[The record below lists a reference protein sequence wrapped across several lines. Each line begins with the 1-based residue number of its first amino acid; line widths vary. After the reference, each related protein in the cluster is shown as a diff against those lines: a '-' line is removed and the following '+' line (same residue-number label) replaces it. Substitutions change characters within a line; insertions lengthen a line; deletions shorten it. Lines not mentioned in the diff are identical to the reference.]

1 MEAERVFGENAVD
14 RLRDHL
20 DAPGEPMEVVTPP
33 PPPPTGLTAQAKR
46 IVKGLIRRGIAWYV
60 DPRVD
65 DSAAQVTHQLGTRIE
80 AVREETVP
88 ADEQTAEVRSLTVNF
103 ELLKGELRSV
113 QTIMEELASAIAPAT
128 GLQDA
133 SERMAELRERVN
145 ALDRRLRQVRQ
156 AEASSDRP
164 QPPSVSSPE
173 PAAPPPAAASSE
185 SFDYVAFERRFRGD
199 PQHILD
205 QARDR
210 YVPLLREHVP
220 VLDVGCGAG
229 SLLEILREEGVEA
242 SGVDIT
248 SDMVAEARARGLD
261 VHQADAVEYLRS
273 LPENSLGSIV
283 AIQVI
288 EHLPIE
294 VLVQLLELAASRLRP
309 GGLFIAETPNPGSLF
324 VLGNSYILD
333 PTHVWPIHPALATF
347 LCESAGFHRIDVR
360 YYEPAESLHLPL
372 ITDPDAPAWVDSVNR
387 AFEQLNT
394 TLYGP
399 LDYAVIATA
408 SGGTEQ
414 D

>member
-1 MEAERVFGENAVD
+1 MEAERAFGSDAVSQ
-14 RLRDHL
+14 LRAHL
-20 DAPGEPMEVVTPP
+20 DEPGEPVELVAPA
-33 PPPPTGLTAQAKR
+33 PPPPTGVMARVKR
-46 IVKGLIRRGIAWYV
+46 VVKGFVRRGIAWYV

-65 DSAAQVTHQLGTRIE
+65 DATAQVAHQLASRIE
-80 AVREETVP
+80 AVREEATP
-88 ADEQTAEVRSLTVNF
+88 TEEETAEIRALTVNF

-113 QTIMEELASAIAPAT
+113 QTIMEELATAIAPTT

-133 SERMAELRERVN
+133 GERMAELRERVN

-156 AEASSDRP
+156 GETGADHGARA
-164 QPPSVSSPE
+164 PSGDV
-173 PAAPPPAAASSE
+173 AVPPPPAASSE

-199 PQHILD
+199 PARILE
-205 QARDR
+205 QARER
-210 YVPLLREHVP
+210 YLPLLREHAP

-229 SLLEILREEGVEA
+229 ALLEILRDEGVDA

-248 SDMVAEARARGLD
+248 SDMVAEAQARGLD
-261 VHQADAVEYLRS
+261 VHQADAVEYLRTQ
-273 LPENSLGSIV
+273 PENSLGSIV

-372 ITDPDAPAWVDSVNR
+372 ITDPDAPPWVESINR

-408 SGGTEQ
+408 PGGTAQ

>member
-1 MEAERVFGENAVD
+1 MEAERVFGEDAVD

-20 DAPGEPMEVVTPP
+20 DDPGERTEMVPP
-33 PPPPTGLTAQAKR
+33 PPPLPPGGPSARAKR
-46 IVKGLIRRGIAWYV
+46 IVKGVIRRGIAWYV

-65 DSAAQVTHQLGTRIE
+65 DAAAQVSHQLGSRIE
-80 AVREETVP
+80 AVREETIP
-88 ADEQTAEVRSLTVNF
+88 TDEQNAEVRALTVNF

-113 QTIMEELASAIAPAT
+113 QTIMEELATAIAPAA
-128 GLQDA
+128 GPQAA

-145 ALDRRLRQVRQ
+145 ALDRRLRQVKNAALPPSTSA
-156 AEASSDRP
+156 AEAPAGDVA
-164 QPPSVSSPE
+164 PPS
-173 PAAPPPAAASSE
+173 ASSE

-199 PQHILD
+199 PAHILE
-205 QARDR
+205 QARER
-210 YVPLLREHVP
+210 YLPLLREHAP

-229 SLLEILREEGVEA
+229 DLLEILRNANVEA

-248 SDMVAEARARGLD
+248 SDMVAEAQARGLD

-273 LPENSLGSIV
+273 LPEHSLGSIV

-288 EHLPIE
+288 EHLPIG
-294 VLVQLLELAASRLRP
+294 VLVQLLELAATRLRP
-309 GGLFIAETPNPGSLF
+309 GGVFIAETPNPGSLF

-347 LCESAGFHRIDVR
+347 LCENAGFHRIEVR
-360 YYEPAESLHLPL
+360 YYDPAESLHLPR
-372 ITDPDAPAWVDSVNR
+372 ITDPDAPAWVEDVNR

-408 SGGTEQ
+408 PAG
-414 D
+414 

>member
-1 MEAERVFGENAVD
+1 MEAERVFGGNAVD
-14 RLRDHL
+14 RLREHL
-20 DAPGEPMEVVTPP
+20 DEPREVIEAVPPPAPP
-33 PPPPTGLTAQAKR
+33 PPKGATAQAKR
-46 IVKGLIRRGIAWYV
+46 ILKGLIRRSVSWYV
-60 DPRVD
+60 EPRV
-65 DSAAQVTHQLGTRIE
+65 AAAAAEVSQQLGSRIE

-88 ADEQTAEVRSLTVNF
+88 TDEQATELRALTVNF

-113 QTIMEELASAIAPAT
+113 QTIMEELASAIAPAS

-156 AEASSDRP
+156 AGATADRETA
-164 QPPSVSSPE
+164 PSTE
-173 PAAPPPAAASSE
+173 PLPAAASSE

-199 PQHILD
+199 PAQILEE
-205 QARDR
+205 ARER
-210 YVPLLREHVP
+210 YVPLLREHSP
-220 VLDVGCGAG
+220 VLDVGCGSGA
-229 SLLEILREEGVEA
+229 LLELLRDEGIEA

-248 SDMVAEARARGLD
+248 SDMVAEAQARGLD
-261 VHQADAVEYLRS
+261 VHRADAVEYLRS
-273 LPENSLGSIV
+273 LPEKSLGSIV

-360 YYEPAESLHLPL
+360 YYAPAESLHLPL
-372 ITDPDAPAWVDSVNR
+372 ITDPEAPAWVEGINR

-408 SGGTEQ
+408 SGGTEPN
-414 D
+414 

>member
-1 MEAERVFGENAVD
+1 MAAR
-14 RLRDHL
+14 
-20 DAPGEPMEVVTPP
+20 
-33 PPPPTGLTAQAKR
+33 AKR
-46 IVKGLIRRGIAWYV
+46 LVKGVIRRAIAWYV
-60 DPRVD
+60 DPRAD
-65 DSAAQVTHQLGTRIE
+65 DAAAEVVHQLVPRIE
-80 AVREETVP
+80 AVRDEARPTE
-88 ADEQTAEVRSLTVNF
+88 EQTAQVHALTINF

-113 QTIMEELASAIAPAT
+113 QEIMEELATAIAPAT

-145 ALDRRLRQVRQ
+145 ALDRRLRQLRQ
-156 AEASSDRP
+156 AAPAADRPAMVSPSETSTVP
-164 QPPSVSSPE
+164 QPPAV
-173 PAAPPPAAASSE
+173 ASTE

-199 PQHILD
+199 PERILE
-205 QARDR
+205 QARER
-210 YVPLLREHVP
+210 YLDLLRRNGP

-229 SLLEILREEGVEA
+229 ALLAILRDEGVEA

-248 SDMVAEARARGLD
+248 ADMVAEAQALGLE
-261 VHQADAVEYLRS
+261 VYQADAVEYLRS
-273 LPENSLGSIV
+273 VPEKSLGSVV

-347 LCESAGFHRIDVR
+347 LCESAGFSGIDIR
-360 YYEPAESLHLPL
+360 YYEPAENLHLPR
-372 ITDPDAPAWVDSVNR
+372 ITEPDAPPWVETINR

-408 SGGTEQ
+408 PGGTEQ
-414 D
+414 A

>member
-1 MEAERVFGENAVD
+1 MEPERAFGADAVA
-14 RLRDHL
+14 RLREHL
-20 DAPGEPMEVVTPP
+20 DDPGDQVELAPVAPAAEPAGM
-33 PPPPTGLTAQAKR
+33 TARAKR
-46 IVKGLIRRGIAWYV
+46 LVKGIIRRGIAWYV
-60 DPRVD
+60 DARAD
-65 DSAAQVTHQLGTRIE
+65 DAAAEVAHQLVSRIE
-80 AVREETVP
+80 AVRDETRP
-88 ADEQTAEVRSLTVNF
+88 SEEQTAEVHGLTVNF

-113 QTIMEELASAIAPAT
+113 QAIMEELATAIAPAA
-128 GLQDA
+128 GIEHA

-145 ALDRRLRQVRQ
+145 ALDRRLRQLRN
-156 AEASSDRP
+156 AAPTGDGAP
-164 QPPSVSSPE
+164 MAP
-173 PAAPPPAAASSE
+173 PAAPAPAPGAASTE

-199 PQHILD
+199 PERILA

-210 YVPLLREHVP
+210 YLDLLRTHAP

-229 SLLEILREEGVEA
+229 ALLAILREEGVEA

-248 SDMVAEARARGLD
+248 ADMVAEAQALGLE
-261 VHQADAVEYLRS
+261 VYQADAVEYLRS
-273 LPENSLGSIV
+273 VPEHSLGSIV
-283 AIQVI
+283 AIQVV

-294 VLVQLLELAASRLRP
+294 VLVQLLELAASRLQP

-347 LCESAGFHRIDVR
+347 LCESAGFSRVDIR
-360 YYEPAESLHLPL
+360 YYEPAENLHLPR
-372 ITDPDAPAWVDSVNR
+372 ITDPDAPPWVETINH

-408 SGGTEQ
+408 PGGSEQ
-414 D
+414 P

>member
-1 MEAERVFGENAVD
+1 MEAEQVFGADAVA

-20 DAPGEPMEVVTPP
+20 GEPGTPIEVVPP
-33 PPPPTGLTAQAKR
+33 PPPPPSGVVDRTKR
-46 IVKGLIRRGIAWYV
+46 AIKAVIRRGIGWYV
-60 DPRVD
+60 DARAD
-65 DSAAQVTHQLGTRIE
+65 DAAASVARQLTSKI
-80 AVREETVP
+80 ETVR
-88 ADEQTAEVRSLTVNF
+88 DEARPDQEQKVEVRALTVNF

-113 QTIMEELASAIAPAT
+113 QTIMEDLATAIAPAT
-128 GLQDA
+128 GLPDV
-133 SERMAELRERVN
+133 SDRMAELRERVN
-145 ALDRRLRQVRQ
+145 ALDRRVRQLRQSGSAGDR
-156 AEASSDRP
+156 ADETSSEVM
-164 QPPSVSSPE
+164 QP
-173 PAAPPPAAASSE
+173 APAAASSE

-199 PQHILD
+199 PEQIL
-205 QARDR
+205 QTARDR
-210 YVPLLREHVP
+210 YLSLLSEHAP

-229 SLLEILREEGVEA
+229 EMLEILRDEGVAA

-248 SDMVAEARARGLD
+248 ADMVAEARGRGLE
-261 VHQADAVEYLRS
+261 VYQADAVEYLRG

-294 VLVQLLELAASRLRP
+294 LLVQMLELAASRLRP
-309 GGLFIAETPNPGSLF
+309 GGVFIAETPNPGSLF

-347 LCESAGFHRIDVR
+347 LCESAGFHHIDVR
-360 YYEPAESLHLPL
+360 YYEPAESLHLPM
-372 ITDPDAPAWVDSVNR
+372 ITDPDAPAWVETLNR

-408 SGGTEQ
+408 P
-414 D
+414 DLV

>member
-1 MEAERVFGENAVD
+1 MEAERVFGEDAVD

-20 DAPGEPMEVVTPP
+20 DDPGERTEMVPP
-33 PPPPTGLTAQAKR
+33 PPPLPPGGPSARAKR
-46 IVKGLIRRGIAWYV
+46 IVKGVIRRGIAWYV

-65 DSAAQVTHQLGTRIE
+65 DAAAQVSHQLGSRIE
-80 AVREETVP
+80 AVREETIP
-88 ADEQTAEVRSLTVNF
+88 TDEQNAEVRALTVNF

-113 QTIMEELASAIAPAT
+113 QTIMEELATAIAPAA
-128 GLQDA
+128 GPQAA

-145 ALDRRLRQVRQ
+145 ALDRRLRQVKNAALPPSTSA
-156 AEASSDRP
+156 AEAPAGDVA
-164 QPPSVSSPE
+164 PPS
-173 PAAPPPAAASSE
+173 ASSE

-199 PQHILD
+199 PAHILE
-205 QARDR
+205 QARER
-210 YVPLLREHVP
+210 YLPLLREHAP

-229 SLLEILREEGVEA
+229 DLLEILRDANVEA

-248 SDMVAEARARGLD
+248 SDMVAEAQARGLD

-273 LPENSLGSIV
+273 LPEHSLGSIV

-288 EHLPIE
+288 EHLPIG
-294 VLVQLLELAASRLRP
+294 VLVQLLELAATRLRP
-309 GGLFIAETPNPGSLF
+309 GGVFIAETPNPGSLF

-347 LCESAGFHRIDVR
+347 LCENAGFHRIEVR
-360 YYEPAESLHLPL
+360 YYDPAESLHLPR
-372 ITDPDAPAWVDSVNR
+372 ITDPDAPAWVEDVNR

-408 SGGTEQ
+408 PAG
-414 D
+414 

>member
-1 MEAERVFGENAVD
+1 MSKFALHG
-14 RLRDHL
+14 
-20 DAPGEPMEVVTPP
+20 
-33 PPPPTGLTAQAKR
+33 
-46 IVKGLIRRGIAWYV
+46 
-60 DPRVD
+60 
-65 DSAAQVTHQLGTRIE
+65 
-80 AVREETVP
+80 
-88 ADEQTAEVRSLTVNF
+88 LTVNF

-113 QTIMEELASAIAPAT
+113 QAIMEELATAIAPAA
-128 GLQDA
+128 GIEHA

-145 ALDRRLRQVRQ
+145 ALDRRLRQLRN
-156 AEASSDRP
+156 AAPTGDGAP
-164 QPPSVSSPE
+164 MAP
-173 PAAPPPAAASSE
+173 PAAPAPAPGAASTE

-199 PQHILD
+199 PERILA

-210 YVPLLREHVP
+210 YLDLLRTHAP

-229 SLLEILREEGVEA
+229 ALLAILREEGVEA

-248 SDMVAEARARGLD
+248 ADMVAEAQALGLE
-261 VHQADAVEYLRS
+261 VYQADAVEYLRS
-273 LPENSLGSIV
+273 VPEHSLGSIV
-283 AIQVI
+283 AIQVV

-294 VLVQLLELAASRLRP
+294 VLVQLLELAASRLQP

-347 LCESAGFHRIDVR
+347 LCESAGFSRVDIR
-360 YYEPAESLHLPL
+360 YYEPAENLHLPR
-372 ITDPDAPAWVDSVNR
+372 ITDPDAPPWVETINH

-408 SGGTEQ
+408 PGGSEQ
-414 D
+414 P

>member
-1 MEAERVFGENAVD
+1 MEAERVFGEDAVD

-20 DAPGEPMEVVTPP
+20 DDPGDRTELTPP
-33 PPPPTGLTAQAKR
+33 PPPPPPGGPTARAKR
-46 IVKGLIRRGIAWYV
+46 IVKGAIRRGIAWYV

-65 DSAAQVTHQLGTRIE
+65 DAAAQVTHRLGSRIE
-80 AVREETVP
+80 AVREETIP
-88 ADEQTAEVRSLTVNF
+88 TDEQNAEVRALTVNF
-103 ELLKGELRSV
+103 ELIKGELRSV
-113 QTIMEELASAIAPAT
+113 QTIMEELATAIAPAA
-128 GLQDA
+128 GPQAA

-145 ALDRRLRQVRQ
+145 ALDRRLRQVKS
-156 AEASSDRP
+156 AAAPASA
-164 QPPSVSSPE
+164 
-173 PAAPPPAAASSE
+173 PAADAPPPPASSE

-199 PQHILD
+199 PAHILE

-210 YVPLLREHVP
+210 YLPVLRDHAP

-229 SLLEILREEGVEA
+229 DLLEILRDADVDA

-248 SDMVAEARARGLD
+248 SDMVAEAQARGLN

-273 LPENSLGSIV
+273 LPEHSLGSIV

-288 EHLPIE
+288 EHLPVG
-294 VLVQLLELAASRLRP
+294 VLVQLLELAATRLRP
-309 GGLFIAETPNPGSLF
+309 GGVFIAETPNPGSLF

-347 LCESAGFHRIDVR
+347 LCENAGFHRIEVR
-360 YYEPAESLHLPL
+360 YYDPAESLHLPR
-372 ITDPDAPAWVDSVNR
+372 ITDPDAPEWVEDINR

-408 SGGTEQ
+408 PAS
-414 D
+414 